1 MQHQVKTLEN
11 SRVEITMTFTTEEW
25 KVAQNQAFKK
35 LAADVKVDGFRP
47 GKAPEAMIRARLSPG
62 KIYDTAINAIL
73 PQAYGDVLKSD
84 KLTPLSRP
92 AVDVVKV
99 SDTELVLK
107 AVVILVPE
115 VKVKKYKDLGIK
127 REPIKVTDADVE
139 AELKTTLAQQ
149 ATLMLK
155 EGPAAMGDSVVFDF
169 EGFVN
174 DVAFEGGKAENY
186 TLELGSGQFIPG
198 FEEQMV
204 GLKAGDQKDLKV
216 KFPENYAAE
225 LASKDAV
232 FKIKV
237 HEVKSKQLPELNEAL
252 FTEMKLPNVK
262 TEAQFRDYLKQK
274 VTTNKTRAGDD
285 QFYSEILM
293 KITKEADIDL
303 PHEAIHEQM
312 DAMKA
317 DLEEKLKQRN
327 QTMEQYLKAN
337 DLTEAKLHDRMH
349 QQAED
354 ILRASLVANKI
365 AELEN
370 IEVTDEL
377 VDFEIAKIAEQYKME
392 FAKVK
397 EILTPNLSRFR
408 AEIRDRY
415 IKEFLIKHNS

>member
-155 EGPAAMGDSVVFDF
+155 EGPAVMGDSVVFDF

-225 LASKDAV
+225 LASKDAI

-327 QTMEQYLKAN
+327 QTMDQYLKAN

>member
-1 MQHQVKTLEN
+1 MQHHVKPLEN

-73 PQAYGDVLKSD
+73 PQAYSDVLKAD

-115 VKVKKYKDLGIK
+115 VKVKKYKNLGIK
-127 REPIKVTDADVE
+127 RQAVKVTDADVE
-139 AELKTTLAQQ
+139 TELKTTLAQQ

-155 EGPAAMGDSVVFDF
+155 EGAAALGDSVVFDF

-174 DVAFEGGKAENY
+174 NVAFEGGKAENY

-225 LASKDAV
+225 LASKDAI

-274 VTTNKTRAGDD
+274 VTTNKTRESDD

-293 KITKEADIDL
+293 KITKEAEIDL

-327 QTMEQYLKAN
+327 QTMDQYLKAN

-365 AELEN
+365 AEQEN

-392 FAKVK
+392 FTKVK
-397 EILTPNLSRFR
+397 EILTPNIARFR

>member
-1 MQHQVKTLEN
+1 MQHQVKPLEN

-73 PQAYGDVLKSD
+73 PQAYSDVLKAD

-127 REPIKVTDADVE
+127 RQAVKITDADVE

-155 EGPAAMGDSVVFDF
+155 EGAAALGDSVVFDF

-174 DVAFEGGKAENY
+174 NVAFEGGKAENY

-225 LASKDAV
+225 LASKDAI

-274 VTTNKTRAGDD
+274 VTTNKTRESDD

-327 QTMEQYLKAN
+327 QTMDQYLKAN

-365 AELEN
+365 AEQEN

-397 EILTPNLSRFR
+397 EILTPNIARFR

>member
-115 VKVKKYKDLGIK
+115 FKFKKYKDLGIK
-127 REPIKVTDADVE
+127 RQPIKVTDADVE

-155 EGPAAMGDSVVFDF
+155 EAPAAMGDSVVFDF

-225 LASKDAV
+225 LASKDAI

-327 QTMEQYLKAN
+327 QTMDQYLKAN

>member
-1 MQHQVKTLEN
+1 MQHQVKPLEN
-11 SRVEITMTFTTEEW
+11 SRIEITMTFTTEEW

-73 PQAYGDVLKSD
+73 PQAYSDVLKAD

-127 REPIKVTDADVE
+127 RQAVKVTDADVE

-155 EGPAAMGDSVVFDF
+155 EGAAALGDSVVFDF

-174 DVAFEGGKAENY
+174 NVAFEGGKAENY

-225 LASKDAV
+225 LASKDAI

-274 VTTNKTRAGDD
+274 VTTNKTRESDD

-317 DLEEKLKQRN
+317 DLEAKLKQRN
-327 QTMEQYLKAN
+327 QTIDQYLKAN

-365 AELEN
+365 AEQEN

-397 EILTPNLSRFR
+397 EILTPNIARFR

>member
-225 LASKDAV
+225 LASKDAI

-327 QTMEQYLKAN
+327 QTMDQYLKAN

-397 EILTPNLSRFR
+397 EILTPNISRFR

>member
-155 EGPAAMGDSVVFDF
+155 EAPAAMGDSVVFDF

-225 LASKDAV
+225 LASKDAI

-327 QTMEQYLKAN
+327 QTMDQYLKAN

>member
-1 MQHQVKTLEN
+1 
-11 SRVEITMTFTTEEW
+11 
-25 KVAQNQAFKK
+25 
-35 LAADVKVDGFRP
+35 
-47 GKAPEAMIRARLSPG
+47 
-62 KIYDTAINAIL
+62 
-73 PQAYGDVLKSD
+73 
-84 KLTPLSRP
+84 
-92 AVDVVKV
+92 
-99 SDTELVLK
+99 
-107 AVVILVPE
+107 VILVPE
-115 VKVKKYKDLGIK
+115 VKVKKYKNLGIK

-225 LASKDAV
+225 LASKDAI

-252 FTEMKLPNVK
+252 FNEMKLPNVK

-327 QTMEQYLKAN
+327 QTMDQYLKAN

-397 EILTPNLSRFR
+397 EILTPNISRFR

>member
-25 KVAQNQAFKK
+25 KVAQTQAFKK

-62 KIYDTAINAIL
+62 KIYDTAINTIL
-73 PQAYGDVLKSD
+73 PQAYGDVLKAD

-99 SDTELVLK
+99 SDTELILK

-115 VKVKKYKDLGIK
+115 VKVKKYKALGIK
-127 REPIKVTDADVE
+127 RQPIKVTDEDVE

-174 DVAFEGGKAENY
+174 NVAFEGGKAENY

-225 LASKDAV
+225 LASKDAI

-252 FTEMKLPNVK
+252 FTELKLPNVK

-327 QTMEQYLKAN
+327 QTMDQYLKAN

-397 EILTPNLSRFR
+397 EILTPNISRFR

>member
-1 MQHQVKTLEN
+1 MTHTVKPLEN
-11 SRVEITMTFTTEEW
+11 SRVQITMTFTTEAW
-25 KVAQNQAFKK
+25 KKAQQEAFKK
-35 LAADVKVDGFRP
+35 LAADVKIDGFRP
-47 GKAPEAMIRARLSPG
+47 GKAPEAMIRSRIAPS
-62 KIYDTAINAIL
+62 KIYDAAINALL
-73 PQAYGDVLKSD
+73 PEAYSNVLKTE

-92 AVDVVKV
+92 TVDVEKV

-115 VKVKKYKDLGIK
+115 VKLKKYKDLGIK
-127 REPIKVTDADVE
+127 REPVTITDADVE
-139 AELKTTLAQQ
+139 AEIKTTLAQQ
-149 ATLMLK
+149 AALVLK
-155 EGPAAMGDSVVFDF
+155 EGPAALGDSVVFDF
-169 EGFVN
+169 EGFVDN
-174 DVAFEGGKAENY
+174 VAFEGGKADNY

-198 FEEQMV
+198 FEDQMV
-204 GLKAGDQKDLKV
+204 GLKAGDQKDLAV
-216 KFPENYAAE
+216 KFPENYAQE
-225 LASKDAV
+225 LASKDAI
-232 FKIKV
+232 FKVKV
-237 HEVKSKQLPELNEAL
+237 HEVKAKQLPELNEAL
-252 FTEMKLPNVK
+252 FKDLKLPNVT

-274 VTTNKTRAGDD
+274 VTAAKTKQGDD
-285 QFYSEILM
+285 KFYSDILL
-293 KITKEADIDL
+293 KITKDAEIDV

-327 QTMEQYLKAN
+327 QTMEQYLKGN
-337 DLTEAKLHDRMH
+337 QLTEAKFHDTLH

-370 IEVTDEL
+370 IEVSDEL

>member
-25 KVAQNQAFKK
+25 KVAQTQAFKK

-62 KIYDTAINAIL
+62 KIYDTAINTIL
-73 PQAYGDVLKSD
+73 PQAYGDVLKAD

-92 AVDVVKV
+92 TVDVVKV
-99 SDTELVLK
+99 SDKELVLK

-115 VKVKKYKDLGIK
+115 VKVKKYKALGIK
-127 REPIKVTDADVE
+127 RQPIKVTDADVE

-155 EGPAAMGDSVVFDF
+155 EGPAAMGDSVVF

-174 DVAFEGGKAENY
+174 NVAFEGGKAENY

-225 LASKDAV
+225 LASKDAI

-252 FTEMKLPNVK
+252 FTELKLPNVK

-327 QTMEQYLKAN
+327 QTMDQYLKAN

-397 EILTPNLSRFR
+397 EILTPNISRFR

>member
-1 MQHQVKTLEN
+1 MTHTIKPLAN
-11 SRVEITMTFTTEEW
+11 SRVEIMMTFTTDAW
-25 KVAQNQAFKK
+25 KKAQQEAFKK

-47 GKAPEAMIRARLSPG
+47 GKAPEAMLKARIAPT
-62 KIYDTAINAIL
+62 KIYDTAINTLL
-73 PQAYGDVLKSD
+73 PEAYSDVLKAE

-92 AVDVVKV
+92 TIDVEKV

-115 VKVKKYKDLGIK
+115 VKLKKYKDLGIK
-127 REPIKVTDADVE
+127 RDPIQVTEADIDQEV
-139 AELKTTLAQQ
+139 KTTLAQQ
-149 ATLMLK
+149 AALSLK
-155 EGPAAMGDSVVFDF
+155 EGPAALGDSVVFDF
-169 EGFVN
+169 EGFVDN
-174 DVAFEGGKAENY
+174 VAFEGGKAENY

-198 FEEQMV
+198 FEAQMV
-204 GLKAGDQKDLKV
+204 GLKAGDQKDLPV

-225 LASKDAV
+225 LAGKDAI

-237 HEVKSKQLPELNEAL
+237 HEVKAKQLPELNEAL

-262 TEAQFRDYLKQK
+262 TEAQFREYLKQK
-274 VTTNKTRAGDD
+274 VTANKTKQGDD
-285 QFYSEILM
+285 KFYSDILL
-293 KITKEADIDL
+293 KITKDAEIDV

-317 DLEEKLKQRN
+317 DLEEKLKHRN
-327 QTMEQYLKAN
+327 QTMADYLKAN
-337 DLTEAKLHDRMH
+337 QLTEAKLHDTLH

-365 AELEN
+365 AELES
-370 IEVTDEL
+370 IEVSDEL
-377 VDFEIAKIAEQYKME
+377 VDFEVAKIAEQYKME

>member
-1 MQHQVKTLEN
+1 MEHQIKPLEN
-11 SRVEITMTFTTEEW
+11 SRVEIMMTFTTAEW
-25 KVAQNQAFKK
+25 QLAQQSAFKK
-35 LAADVKVDGFRP
+35 LAADVKIDGFRP
-47 GKAPEAMIRARLSPG
+47 GKAPEALMRS
-62 KIYDTAINAIL
+62 KIETSKLYDTAINQIL
-73 PQAYGDVLKSD
+73 PQAYSDVLKTG

-92 AVDVVKV
+92 TIDVVKV
-99 SDTELVLK
+99 SNTELVLK

-115 VKVKKYKDLGIK
+115 VNLKGYKNLGLKRPEVKIT
-127 REPIKVTDADVE
+127 EADVE
-139 AELKTTLAQQ
+139 LELKQTLAQQ
-149 ATLMLK
+149 ATLVLK
-155 EGPAAMGDSVVFDF
+155 EGAAVLGDSVVFDF

-174 DVAFEGGKAENY
+174 NVPFEGGKADNF

-204 GLKAGDQKDLKV
+204 GLKAGDQKELPV
-216 KFPENYAAE
+216 KFPENYAPE
-225 LASKDAV
+225 LASKDAI

-237 HEVKSKQLPELNEAL
+237 HEVKSKQTPELTEAVIADL
-252 FTEMKLPNVK
+252 KLPNVK
-262 TEAQFRDYLKQK
+262 NEAQLKDYLKQK
-274 VTTNKTRAGDD
+274 VTATKTKQADD
-285 QFYSEILM
+285 QFYSDLLL
-293 KITKEADIDL
+293 KITKDASIDV

-317 DLEEKLKQRN
+317 DLLEKLKQRN

-337 DLTEAKLHDRMH
+337 QLTEAKFQDTMH

-365 AELEN
+365 AQLES
-370 IEVTDEL
+370 IEVSDEL

-392 FAKVK
+392 FAKVR

>member
-11 SRVEITMTFTTEEW
+11 SRVEMTMTFTTDEW
-25 KVAQNQAFKK
+25 KAAQTQAFKK

-47 GKAPEAMIRARLSPG
+47 GKAPEAMIRARLAPG
-62 KIYDTAINAIL
+62 KIYDTAINGLL
-73 PQAYGDVLKSD
+73 PKAYGDVLKAE

-92 AVDVVKV
+92 TVDVVKV

-115 VKVKKYKDLGIK
+115 VKLKKYKDLGIK
-127 REPIKVTDADVE
+127 REPIKVSDKDVD

-155 EGPAAMGDSVVFDF
+155 EGPAALGDSVVFDF

-174 DVAFEGGKAENY
+174 NVAFEGGKAENY

-204 GLKAGDQKDLKV
+204 GLKAGDQKDLKI

-225 LASKDAV
+225 LASKDAI

-252 FTEMKLPNVK
+252 FNEMKLPNVK
-262 TEAQFRDYLKQK
+262 NVAQFRDYLKQK
-274 VTTNKTRAGDD
+274 VTTTKTKEVDEK
-285 QFYSEILM
+285 FYSDILM
-293 KITKEADIDL
+293 KVTKEADIDL

-317 DLEEKLKQRN
+317 DLVEKLKQRN
-327 QTMEQYLKAN
+327 QTMEVYLKAN
-337 DLTEAKLHDRMH
+337 GLTEATLHDRLH

-365 AELEN
+365 ADLEN
-370 IEVTDEL
+370 IDVTDEL
-377 VDFEIAKIAEQYKME
+377 VDFEIAKVAEQYKME

-397 EILTPNLSRFR
+397 EILTPNISRFR

-415 IKEFLIKHNS
+415 IKEFLIKVNS

>member
-1 MQHQVKTLEN
+1 MEHQVKPLEN
-11 SRVEITMTFTTEEW
+11 SRVEMTMTFTTDEW
-25 KVAQNQAFKK
+25 KAAQAQAFKK

-62 KIYDTAINAIL
+62 KIYDTAINTVL
-73 PQAYGDVLKSD
+73 PKAYGDVLKAE

-92 AVDVVKV
+92 TVDVVKV

-115 VKVKKYKDLGIK
+115 VKLKNYKDLGIK
-127 REPIKVTDADVE
+127 RETVKVSDVDVE

-155 EGPAAMGDSVVFDF
+155 EGPAALGDSVVFDF

-204 GLKAGDQKDLKV
+204 GLKAGDQQDLKI
-216 KFPENYAAE
+216 KFPDNYAAE
-225 LASKDAV
+225 LASKDAI

-252 FTEMKLPNVK
+252 FNEMKLPNVK
-262 TEAQFRDYLKQK
+262 NEAQFREYLKQK
-274 VTTNKTRAGDD
+274 VTATKTKEGDEK
-285 QFYSEILM
+285 FYSDILM
-293 KITKEADIDL
+293 KVTKDAEIDL

-317 DLEEKLKQRN
+317 DLVEKLKQRN
-327 QTMEQYLKAN
+327 QTMEVYLKAN
-337 DLTEAKLHDRMH
+337 GLTEATLHDRLH

-354 ILRASLVANKI
+354 ILRASLVTNKI
-365 AELEN
+365 ADLES
-370 IEVTDEL
+370 IDVTDEL
-377 VDFEIAKIAEQYKME
+377 VDFEIAKVAEQYKME

-397 EILTPNLSRFR
+397 EILTPNISRFR

-415 IKEFLIKHNS
+415 IKEFLIKVNS

>member
-1 MQHQVKTLEN
+1 MQHQVKPLEN

-73 PQAYGDVLKSD
+73 PQAYSDVLKAD

-99 SDTELVLK
+99 SDTDLVLK

-127 REPIKVTDADVE
+127 RQAVKVTDADVE

-155 EGPAAMGDSVVFDF
+155 EGAAALGDSVVFDF

-174 DVAFEGGKAENY
+174 NVAFEGGKAENY

-225 LASKDAV
+225 LASKDAI

-252 FTEMKLPNVK
+252 FTEMKLSNVK
-262 TEAQFRDYLKQK
+262 TESQFRDYLKQK
-274 VTTNKTRAGDD
+274 VTTNKTRESDD

-327 QTMEQYLKAN
+327 QTMDQYLKAN

-365 AELEN
+365 AEQEN

-397 EILTPNLSRFR
+397 EILTPNIARFR

>member
-1 MQHQVKTLEN
+1 MEHQVKTLEN
-11 SRVEITMTFTTEEW
+11 SRVEMTMTFTADEW
-25 KVAQNQAFKK
+25 KAAQSQAFKK

-47 GKAPEAMIRARLSPG
+47 GKAPEAMIRARLAPG
-62 KIYDTAINAIL
+62 KIYDTAINTVL
-73 PQAYGDVLKSD
+73 PKAYGDVLKAE

-92 AVDVVKV
+92 TVDVVKV

-115 VKVKKYKDLGIK
+115 VKLKKYKDLGIK
-127 REPIKVTDADVE
+127 REAVKVSDVDVE

-155 EGPAAMGDSVVFDF
+155 EGPAALGDSVVFDF

-204 GLKAGDQKDLKV
+204 GLKAGDQQDLKI

-225 LASKDAV
+225 LASKDAI

-252 FTEMKLPNVK
+252 FNEMKLPNVK
-262 TEAQFRDYLKQK
+262 NEAQFREYLKQK
-274 VTTNKTRAGDD
+274 VTATKTKEGDEK
-285 QFYSEILM
+285 FYSDILM
-293 KITKEADIDL
+293 KVTKDAEIDL

-317 DLEEKLKQRN
+317 DLVEKLKQRN
-327 QTMEQYLKAN
+327 QTMEVYLKAN
-337 DLTEAKLHDRMH
+337 GLTEATLHDRLH

-354 ILRASLVANKI
+354 ILRASLVTNKI
-365 AELEN
+365 ADLES
-370 IEVTDEL
+370 IDVTDEL
-377 VDFEIAKIAEQYKME
+377 VDFEIAKVAEQYKME

-397 EILTPNLSRFR
+397 EILTPNISRFR

-415 IKEFLIKHNS
+415 IKEFLIKVNS

>member
-1 MQHQVKTLEN
+1 MEHQVKTLEN
-11 SRVEITMTFTTEEW
+11 SRVEMTMTFTADEW
-25 KVAQNQAFKK
+25 KAAQSQAFKK

-47 GKAPEAMIRARLSPG
+47 GKAPETMIRARLAPG
-62 KIYDTAINAIL
+62 KIYDTAINTVL
-73 PQAYGDVLKSD
+73 PKAYGDVLKAE

-92 AVDVVKV
+92 TVDVVKV

-115 VKVKKYKDLGIK
+115 VKLKKYKDLGIK
-127 REPIKVTDADVE
+127 REAVKVSDVDVE

-155 EGPAAMGDSVVFDF
+155 EGPAALGDSVVFDF

-204 GLKAGDQKDLKV
+204 GLKAGDQQDLKI
-216 KFPENYAAE
+216 KFPDNYAAE
-225 LASKDAV
+225 LASKDAI

-252 FTEMKLPNVK
+252 FNEMKLPNVK
-262 TEAQFRDYLKQK
+262 NEVQFRDYLKQK
-274 VTTNKTRAGDD
+274 VTATKTKEGDEK
-285 QFYSEILM
+285 FYSDILM
-293 KITKEADIDL
+293 KVTKEAEIDL

-317 DLEEKLKQRN
+317 DLVEKLKQRN
-327 QTMEQYLKAN
+327 QTMEVYLKAN
-337 DLTEAKLHDRMH
+337 GLTEATLHDRLH

-365 AELEN
+365 ADLES
-370 IEVTDEL
+370 IDVTDEL
-377 VDFEIAKIAEQYKME
+377 VDFEIAKVAEQYKME

-415 IKEFLIKHNS
+415 IKEFLIKANS

>member
-139 AELKTTLAQQ
+139 AELKTPLAQQ

-225 LASKDAV
+225 LASKDAI

-327 QTMEQYLKAN
+327 QTMDQYLKAN

>member
-1 MQHQVKTLEN
+1 MQHTVKPLEN

-25 KVAQNQAFKK
+25 KAAQDQAFKK
-35 LAADVKVDGFRP
+35 LAADVKIDGFRP
-47 GKAPEAMIRARLSPG
+47 GKAPEAMVRARLETG

-73 PQAYGDVLKSD
+73 PKAYGDVLKAD

-92 AVDVVKV
+92 TVDVVKV
-99 SDTELVLK
+99 SNAELVLK

-115 VKVKKYKDLGIK
+115 VKLKKYKDLGIK
-127 REPIKVTDADVE
+127 RPEVKVTDADVE
-139 AELKTTLAQQ
+139 AEMKTTLAQQ

-155 EGPAAMGDSVVFDF
+155 EGPAVLGDSVVFDF

-174 DVAFEGGKAENY
+174 NVAFEGGKAENY

-204 GLKAGDQKDLKV
+204 GLKAGDQKDLNV
-216 KFPENYAAE
+216 KFPENYAPE

-237 HEVKSKQLPELNEAL
+237 HEVKSKQLPEMNEAL
-252 FTEMKLPNVK
+252 FAEMKLPNVK
-262 TEAQFRDYLKQK
+262 TEAQFKEYLKQK
-274 VTTNKTRAGDD
+274 VTATKTKAGDD
-285 QFYSEILM
+285 QFYSDILL
-293 KITKEADIDL
+293 KITKDADIDL

-317 DLEEKLKQRN
+317 DLEDKLKQRN
-327 QTMEQYLKAN
+327 QTMEQYLTAN
-337 DLTEAKLHDRMH
+337 HLTEAKLHDRMH

-365 AELEN
+365 AELES

-415 IKEFLIKHNS
+415 IKEFLIKVNS

>member
-115 VKVKKYKDLGIK
+115 VKVKKYKNLGIK

-225 LASKDAV
+225 LASKDAI

-252 FTEMKLPNVK
+252 FNEMKLPNVK

-327 QTMEQYLKAN
+327 QTMDQYLKAN

-397 EILTPNLSRFR
+397 EILTPNISRFR

>member
-1 MQHQVKTLEN
+1 MQHQVKPLEN

-62 KIYDTAINAIL
+62 KIYDSAINALL
-73 PQAYGDVLKSD
+73 PQAYADVLKAD

-127 REPIKVTDADVE
+127 REPIKVTDADVD
-139 AELKTTLAQQ
+139 AELKSTLAQQ

-155 EGPAAMGDSVVFDF
+155 DGPAAMGDSVVFDF

-174 DVAFEGGKAENY
+174 NVAFEGGKAENY

-204 GLKAGDQKDLKV
+204 GLKAGDQKDLNV

-252 FTEMKLPNVK
+252 FNEMKLPNVK

-397 EILTPNLSRFR
+397 EILTPNISRFR